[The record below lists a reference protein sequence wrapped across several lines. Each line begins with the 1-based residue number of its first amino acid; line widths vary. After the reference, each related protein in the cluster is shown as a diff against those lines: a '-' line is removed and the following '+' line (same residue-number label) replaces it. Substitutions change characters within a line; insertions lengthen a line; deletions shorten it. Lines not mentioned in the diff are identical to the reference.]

1 MLDAALKTDEA
12 TGDIIVPRA
21 QTPVA
26 AGLDGPID
34 PDNIAA
40 RMDATALSRLSNALT
55 EQLAF
60 DQNSRT
66 GWDELA
72 ARYTEALGLGA
83 ESQSDDPQYENADTS
98 DHPLLLRALTTYQAK
113 ALAALMPKPDRVAH
127 AEIDIPVE
135 DVPDAATRQEI
146 EAKIRP
152 SVERVQAFYNN
163 YLLAELPNYVEDTD
177 QIIYDNGLYGLGV
190 RRIVDD
196 PTSVR
201 TPVVP
206 VHVPLED
213 LTLSYDTKSF
223 RGSGRITHRYDKA
236 TTDIVKMLKSG
247 KILPIEL
254 TAGRDFYRTMLA
266 QARDRQF
273 GLDDPIYNNDGV
285 HELYDVFCHLFLADD
300 PHPDMLARPY
310 IVTIHARSRQVLA
323 IRQNWREGDPEE
335 RPLEHLVGYVYSPGR
350 NAVTAVGLG
359 ALLTNIT
366 MALRRAQRRA
376 LDAAYL
382 ANHPA
387 GFIVGGM
394 SIRGDNRRIIPG
406 SLTEVDV
413 ANGDLSKSIFMNP
426 FKGPDPGLL
435 SLYDKMN
442 AEGRE
447 LGNVS
452 SIDFQSMMK
461 SGIAAGPA
469 LAAYDE
475 STEFQTSV
483 HRRLY
488 HAHATELRIIHERMR
503 ARFGGVRVPYGNGRF
518 LEPDDL
524 FVARLVPAMKPG
536 FVSRQREMVEAQAV
550 LELSNTKPDVFDGR
564 EAAIRYLEAI
574 NTRSPQTLIKPDP
587 ATQEI
592 KPSDPIN
599 EYMRI
604 MRGEPV
610 RAGLAQ
616 NHQAHIDAHTAQME
630 GIQKSNLPVATGQAA
645 AAALAAHIAEHEGM
659 QMAVAVAAQLGMD
672 PQMFVDGV
680 PPEIEAQI
688 APAVAAAIAQI
699 EAARKPKDEGDI
711 RIAIEQMKSDTKI
724 AIEQMKAAT
733 AARDNEVKTQIERMV
748 QTGETKRNNDD
759 NFWAMEI
766 AKVKVGKP
774 SPRPVDNNPDQN
786 PTSGSPVNNPN
797 P

>member
-1 MLDAALKTDEA
+1 MLDDTVTVDES
-12 TGDIIVPRA
+12 TGDLIVPRA
-21 QTPVA
+21 KTPIA
-26 AGLDGPID
+26 AGLNGPID

-40 RMDATALSRLSNALT
+40 RMDTAVLQRLSSTLT

-60 DQNSRT
+60 DQNSRA

-72 ARYTEALGLGA
+72 ARFTEALGLGA
-83 ESQSDDPQYENADTS
+83 ESPSDDPEYDRADTS

-113 ALAALMPKPDRVAH
+113 ALAALMPKPDRVVH
-127 AEIDIPVE
+127 AECDLPLDDI
-135 DVPDAATRQEI
+135 PDAATRQAM

-152 SVERVQAFYNN
+152 AVERVQAFYNS
-163 YLLAELPNYVEDTD
+163 YLLREIPNYVEDTD

-196 PTSVR
+196 WSSVR

-206 VHVPLED
+206 VQVPLEN
-213 LTLSYDTKSF
+213 LILSYDTKSF
-223 RGSGRITHRYDKA
+223 RGSGRISHRYEKS
-236 TTDIVKMLKSG
+236 TTEIVKLLQSG

-254 TAGRDFYRTMLA
+254 TAGTDFYTTMLA
-266 QARDRQF
+266 QARDKQF
-273 GLDDPIYNNDGV
+273 GLDDPIYSNDGV
-285 HELYDVFCHLFLADD
+285 HTLYDTFCHLFLADD

-310 IVTIHARSRQVLA
+310 VVTIHARSRQILA
-323 IRQNWREGDPEE
+323 IRRNWREGDPEE
-335 RPLEHLVGYVYSPGR
+335 RPKEHFVGYVYSPGR

-366 MALRRAQRRA
+366 LALRRAQRRA

-387 GFIVGGM
+387 GFVVGGM
-394 SIRGDNRRIIPG
+394 SIRSDNRRLIPG
-406 SLTEVDV
+406 TLAEVDV

-435 SLYDKMN
+435 ALYDKMN

-488 HAHATELRIIHERMR
+488 HAHATELSIIHERLR
-503 ARFGGVRVPYGNGRF
+503 ERFGGARIPFGNGRF

-524 FVARLVPAMKPG
+524 YVARVVPAMKPG
-536 FVSRQREMVEAQAV
+536 FVSRQREMIEAQAV
-550 LELSNTKPDVFDGR
+550 LELSGTKPDIFDAR

-574 NTRSPQTLIKPDP
+574 NTRAPQTLIKPDP
-587 ATQEI
+587 AVQPVQ
-592 KPSDPIN
+592 PSDPVN

-604 MRGEPV
+604 LRGEPV
-610 RAGLAQ
+610 RAGVSQ
-616 NHQAHIDAHTAQME
+616 NHQAHIDAHTAQMA
-630 GIQKSNLPVATGQAA
+630 GIQNSSLPVAAGQAA
-645 AAALAAHIAEHEGM
+645 AAALAAHIAEHQGL
-659 QMAVAVAAQLGMD
+659 QLAVGVAAQLGMD
-672 PQMFVDGV
+672 PQTFVDGV

-688 APAVAAAIAQI
+688 APAVAAAVAEI
-699 EAARKPKDEGDI
+699 EAQRKPKDEADI
-711 RIAIEQMKSDTKI
+711 RVAIEQMKSETKI
-724 AIEQMKAAT
+724 AIEQMRAEAQEAELAA
-733 AARDNEVKTQIERMV
+733 EERITKMV
-748 QTGETKRNNDD
+748 QTAETYRNDKD

-766 AKVKVGKP
+766 AKLKVPKP
-774 SPRPVDNNPDQN
+774 AAAPIDPNPSTM
-786 PTSGSPVNNPN
+786 PSNPN
-797 P
+797 PNQNPNP